1 MMNMPLREWA
11 AAMPIRAAAA
21 AIAIIGAATIAGAWF
36 FQLGLGLQPCPLCL
50 EQRIPYY
57 AAVPIAALTA
67 IGAERRWPRR
77 MLVAALAIAGLLMLW
92 GAGLAAYHAG
102 VEWHW
107 WPGPQDCSGA
117 GFSAGG
123 GGGNLLQQMQSARVV
138 RCDAAAWTFL
148 GLSLAGYNALISLAL
163 TALAAWGIM
172 SRGGAAMPPYGSSSV
187 SQ

>member
-1 MMNMPLREWA
+1 L
-11 AAMPIRAAAA
+11 
-21 AIAIIGAATIAGAWF
+21 AT
-36 FQLGLGLQPCPLCL
+36 
-50 EQRIPYY
+50 
-57 AAVPIAALTA
+57 
-67 IGAERRWPRR
+67 
-77 MLVAALAIAGLLMLW
+77 
-92 GAGLAAYHAG
+92 YHAG

-117 GFSAGG
+117 GFSA

-163 TALAAWGIM
+163 AAVAAWGIAF
-172 SRGGAAMPPYGSSSV
+172 RNAAAPAYGSSSV

>member
-1 MMNMPLREWA
+1 MFKRLKTWA
-11 AAMPIRAAAA
+11 AQMPMQAAAA
-21 AIAIIGAATIAGAWF
+21 TVAIVGAATIAGAWF
-36 FQLGLGLQPCPLCL
+36 FQVGMGLQPCPLCL

-57 AAVPIAALTA
+57 AAVPLAALIA
-67 IGAERRWPRR
+67 IGAERRMPRPLLAGGLA
-77 MLVAALAIAGLLMLW
+77 LVALLMLW
-92 GAGLAAYHAG
+92 GTGLAAYHAG

-107 WPGPQDCSGA
+107 RPGPQDCSGA

-123 GGGNLLQQMQSARVV
+123 GSLLQQMQTARVV

-163 TALAAWGIM
+163 AAVAMWGLIAG
-172 SRGGAAMPPYGSSSV
+172 RTPRATYGSSSV

>member
-1 MMNMPLREWA
+1 MNMPLREWA
-11 AAMPIRAAAA
+11 VAMPIRAAAA

-57 AAVPIAALTA
+57 VAIPIAALTA
-67 IGAERRWPRR
+67 IGAERRLPRR
-77 MLVAALAIAGLLMLW
+77 VLVGGLVVVGLLMLW
-92 GAGLAAYHAG
+92 GTGLATYHAG

-117 GFSAGG
+117 GFSA

-163 TALAAWGIM
+163 AALAAWGIV
-172 SRGGAAMPPYGSSSV
+172 SRGAAAMPYGSSSV